1 MNTRIPA
8 AFALAALCHS
18 CTYVPRAS
26 PEEDA
31 RAKTFTTRPDMCGV
45 YVYREGSDGG
55 STELEV
61 LLDGRVLGR
70 SSGGDF
76 LFTWVQPGSHTLESR
91 SDGDMQISFDAAR
104 GGLVFVRQ
112 EGTMGYW
119 TIASKFLRVS
129 EEEGKRAV
137 QKCVLVASGF

>member
-1 MNTRIPA
+1 MRATLTL
-8 AFALAALCHS
+8 ALLASS

-31 RAKTFTTRPDMCGV
+31 RAKTFATRPDLCGV

-61 LLDGRVLGR
+61 LLDGRLLGR
-70 SSGGDF
+70 SSGGDY

-91 SDGDMQISFDAAR
+91 SDGDMQISFQAAA
-104 GGLVFVRQ
+104 GGLVFVRH

-119 TIASKFLRVS
+119 TIASKFTRIP
-129 EEEGKRAV
+129 EEEGRRAV
-137 QKCVLVASGF
+137 QKCVLVESGF